1 MENFY
6 QSLGYLILGSRLRR
20 LSEYY
25 LSKINRVYQQEGIE
39 FDASWFP
46 VFYLLSQHQPINILE
61 LSETMQVSHSAAS
74 QLITVLKKQ
83 GLVKAIQNSKD
94 KRKQEI
100 SLTPTGEKLLK
111 VLIPI
116 WETINSCITNRIEND
131 PASKGFLLA
140 LNSVEQHLQSISISE
155 EIISHL
161 KPIDKNI

>member
-1 MENFY
+1 MKNFY

-25 LSKINRVYQQEGIE
+25 LSEINLVYQQEGIE

-83 GLVKAIQNSKD
+83 GLVKATPNSED

-100 SLTPTGEKLLK
+100 SLTPSGEELLK
-111 VLIPI
+111 ALIPI
-116 WETINSCITNRIEND
+116 WETIDSSITNRIENGPVCKD
-131 PASKGFLLA
+131 FLAVLHG
-140 LNSVEQHLQSISISE
+140 VELHLQSRSISD
-155 EIISHL
+155 EIIH
-161 KPIDKNI
+161 